1 MGAIPEQEQFDLV
14 GRVGWIWRRPVRY
27 RIRNDWLRR
36 ATCDA
41 PVGGAARLVGAPG
54 SNRFSGNNSCTTPA
68 HFTSAG
74 YNEEM
79 QTMETLTLTL
89 HKTKDTKNK
98 VVYGTKDGDV
108 IQSVYI
114 DKDAL
119 GDVPPATLQVVITP
133 Q

>member
-1 MGAIPEQEQFDLV
+1 
-14 GRVGWIWRRPVRY
+14 VRHGT
-27 RIRNDWLRR
+27 RNDWLRR
-36 ATCDA
+36 ATCDG
-41 PVGGAARLVGAPG
+41 PGRRRGTSRGSVWLKPILRQQFTQHLV
-54 SNRFSGNNSCTTPA
+54 
-68 HFTSAG
+68 HFTSAD

-79 QTMETLTLTL
+79 KTVEKLTLTL

-119 GDVPPATLQVVITP
+119 GDVPPATLQVVISP